1 MAESIVTFFL
11 EKLTDLLSQEA
22 FLLSRVEEQ
31 VKLLSNELEWMRL
44 FLKDAD
50 AKRRYDPRIKLW
62 VSQIRDVTYD
72 AEDVIDR
79 FMFEMNHQQQ
89 GSLKCLKF
97 LKLRFVHKL
106 ESRIREINTKIEKIM
121 ANKSRYGVETLP
133 AASSSNEA
141 VPHKEKRAPIVEVN
155 VVGIQEDAKSVK
167 QNLLNGEMRRAVVSI
182 VGMGGLGKTTLA
194 KKVYNDNDVR
204 QCFDCHA
211 WIYVSQE
218 YTIRE
223 LLLGVAV
230 CVRILSEEERSKM
243 DESELGDRLRDYLTT
258 KKYLIVLDDMW
269 RNEAWD
275 RLGLYFPDSVNGSRV
290 LITSRNKEIGFY
302 ADPQAI
308 PHELSFL
315 TEEES
320 WELFL
325 KKIFLAGSANA
336 VCPRELEELGKKI
349 VANCGGLPLAIVV
362 LGGLLSRKE
371 KTPLSWQKVLDSL
384 TWHLNQGPDSCL
396 GVLALSYND
405 MPYYLKS
412 CFLYCGLFPED
423 SEIWTDK
430 LIRLWVAEGFIQ
442 RRGVEI
448 AEDVAEDHLQELVH
462 RSMIQVAARSFD
474 GRVMSCRMH
483 DLLRD
488 LAISEAKD
496 TKFFE
501 GYESIDS
508 TSPVSVR
515 RLTIHQGKK
524 TNSKHLHTSRSLRS
538 FICFSVCFQK
548 NSLRSLHR
556 RVKLLTVLDLEGMT
570 INTIPEGIG
579 ELIHLKYL
587 CLRRTR
593 IKRLP
598 SSIGRLTNLQT
609 LDFRSTLIEIIPS
622 TIWKLHHL
630 RHLYCR
636 GVVSSQSVIDK
647 FRNGPLSVGHLTNL
661 QSLCLRAG
669 SWCCGEGLGKLIELR
684 ELTIVWTE
692 IAQTKN
698 QGFSESVKKLTALQ
712 SLRLY
717 TLGEEMLTM
726 PHLMPF
732 SDHTYLYHLSLNGRL
747 ERFPDEIEFYPPNLI
762 SLELRY
768 RNAEQNPMVTLEKL
782 PNLRFLRLSL
792 CSSMLKKMVCT
803 SGGFQQLETLRLWGL
818 KELEELIA
826 EEGAMPDLKDLV
838 IDACPK
844 MKRLSHGL
852 LQRKNLQHLKLYD
865 LSPELMDELSRI
877 EGDLEKI
884 CLATS
889 IHGWRRTA
897 S

>member
-121 ANKSRYGVETLP
+121 ANKSRYGVKTLP
-133 AASSSNEA
+133 AASSSNEV
-141 VPHKEKRAPIVEVN
+141 VPHKERRAPIVEEVN
-155 VVGIQEDAKSVK
+155 VVGIQEDAQSVK

-243 DESELGDRLRDYLTT
+243 DESELGNRLRDYLTT
-258 KKYLIVLDDMW
+258 KKYLIVMDDMW

-405 MPYYLKS
+405 MPCYLKS

-423 SEIWTDK
+423 SEIRTDK
-430 LIRLWVAEGFIQ
+430 LIHLWVAEGFIQ
-442 RRGVEI
+442 RRGEEI
-448 AEDVAEDHLQELVH
+448 VEDVAEDHLQELVH
-462 RSMIQVAARSFD
+462 RSMIQVADKSFD
-474 GRVMSCRMH
+474 GRAMSCRMH

-515 RLTIHQGKK
+515 RLTIHQG
-524 TNSKHLHTSRSLRS
+524 
-538 FICFSVCFQK
+538 
-548 NSLRSLHR
+548 
-556 RVKLLTVLDLEGMT
+556 
-570 INTIPEGIG
+570 
-579 ELIHLKYL
+579 
-587 CLRRTR
+587 
-593 IKRLP
+593 
-598 SSIGRLTNLQT
+598 
-609 LDFRSTLIEIIPS
+609 
-622 TIWKLHHL
+622 
-630 RHLYCR
+630 
-636 GVVSSQSVIDK
+636 
-647 FRNGPLSVGHLTNL
+647 
-661 QSLCLRAG
+661 
-669 SWCCGEGLGKLIELR
+669 
-684 ELTIVWTE
+684 
-692 IAQTKN
+692 
-698 QGFSESVKKLTALQ
+698 
-712 SLRLY
+712 
-717 TLGEEMLTM
+717 EEMLTM
-726 PHLMPF
+726 PHLMPL
-732 SDHTYLYHLSLNGRL
+732 SDHTYLYHLTISGRL

-792 CSSMLKKMVCT
+792 CSSMVKKMVCT
-803 SGGFQQLETLRLWGL
+803 SGGFQQLETLMLWDL
-818 KELEELIA
+818 KELEELIV

-838 IDACPK
+838 IDTCPK
-844 MKRLSHGL
+844 MKSLSHGL

-865 LSPELMDELSRI
+865 LSPELRDELSRI
-877 EGDLEKI
+877 EGGDPEKI

>member
-1 MAESIVTFFL
+1 MAESIVTVFL

-31 VKLLSNELEWMRL
+31 VKLLSSELEWMRL

-106 ESRIREINTKIEKIM
+106 ESQIREINIKIEKIM

-243 DESELGDRLRDYLTT
+243 DESELGNRLRDYLTT
-258 KKYLIVLDDMW
+258 KKYLIVMDDMW

-423 SEIWTDK
+423 SEIRTDK
-430 LIRLWVAEGFIQ
+430 LIHLWVAEGFIQ
-442 RRGVEI
+442 RRGEEI

-462 RSMIQVAARSFD
+462 RSMIQVAGRSFD

-496 TKFFE
+496 TNFFE
-501 GYESIDS
+501 GYESIAS

-515 RLTIHQGKK
+515 RLTIHQG
-524 TNSKHLHTSRSLRS
+524 
-538 FICFSVCFQK
+538 
-548 NSLRSLHR
+548 
-556 RVKLLTVLDLEGMT
+556 
-570 INTIPEGIG
+570 
-579 ELIHLKYL
+579 
-587 CLRRTR
+587 
-593 IKRLP
+593 
-598 SSIGRLTNLQT
+598 
-609 LDFRSTLIEIIPS
+609 
-622 TIWKLHHL
+622 
-630 RHLYCR
+630 
-636 GVVSSQSVIDK
+636 
-647 FRNGPLSVGHLTNL
+647 
-661 QSLCLRAG
+661 A
-669 SWCCGEGLGKLIELR
+669 
-684 ELTIVWTE
+684 
-692 IAQTKN
+692 
-698 QGFSESVKKLTALQ
+698 
-712 SLRLY
+712 
-717 TLGEEMLTM
+717 EMLTL

-732 SDHTYLYHLSLNGRL
+732 SDHTYLYHLSLRGRL

-762 SLELRY
+762 SLELECW
-768 RNAEQNPMVTLEKL
+768 NIEQDPMVTLEKL
-782 PNLRFLRLSL
+782 PNLRFLTLSFGF
-792 CSSMLKKMVCT
+792 SMVKKMVCA
-803 SGGFQQLETLRLWGL
+803 SEGFQQLETLELWNL
-818 KELEELIA
+818 KELKELIV
-826 EEGAMPDLKDLV
+826 EEGAMPYLKNLV
-838 IDACPK
+838 IDTCPK

-852 LQRKNLQHLKLYD
+852 LQRKSLQYLMLYD
-865 LSPELMDELSRI
+865 LSPELRDELSRI
-877 EGDLEKI
+877 EGEDREKI

-889 IHGWRRTA
+889 IRGWRRTA

>member
-1 MAESIVTFFL
+1 MAESIVTVFL

-106 ESRIREINTKIEKIM
+106 ESRIREINIKIEKIM

-155 VVGIQEDAKSVK
+155 V

-194 KKVYNDNDVR
+194 KKVYNDNDVQ

-230 CVRILSEEERSKM
+230 CVRILSEWERSKM
-243 DESELGDRLRDYLTT
+243 NESDLGNSLRDYLTT
-258 KKYLIVLDDMW
+258 RKYLIVMDDMW

-275 RLGLYFPDSVNGSRV
+275 RLGLDW
-290 LITSRNKEIGFY
+290 FY
-302 ADPQAI
+302 ADPQTI
-308 PHELSFL
+308 PHELPFL

-320 WELFL
+320 WDLFL
-325 KKIFLAGSANA
+325 KKIFLAGK
-336 VCPRELEELGKKI
+336 LGKKI

-423 SEIWTDK
+423 SEIRTDK

-442 RRGVEI
+442 RRGEEI

-462 RSMIQVAARSFD
+462 RSMIQVADRSFD

-524 TNSKHLHTSRSLRS
+524 TNSKHLHSSRLRS
-538 FICFSVCFQK
+538 FICFSECFQE
-548 NSLRSLHR
+548 NILRSLYR
-556 RVKLLTVLDLEGMT
+556 GVKLLTVLDLESMDIYT
-570 INTIPEGIG
+570 LPEGIG

-593 IKRLP
+593 IERLP
-598 SSIGRLTNLQT
+598 SSIGHLINLQT
-609 LDFRSTLIEIIPS
+609 LDFRNTLIEIIPP

-630 RHLYCR
+630 RHLHGH

-647 FRNGPLSVGHLTNL
+647 CRNGPLSVDHLTNL
-661 QSLCLRAG
+661 QSLSLRAG

-684 ELTIVWTE
+684 ELTIAWTE

-712 SLRLY
+712 SLCLY

-768 RNAEQNPMVTLEKL
+768 RNAEQNPMVTLAKL

-838 IDACPK
+838 IDTCPK

>member
-106 ESRIREINTKIEKIM
+106 ESRIREINIKIEKIM

-133 AASSSNEA
+133 AASSSNEV
-141 VPHKEKRAPIVEVN
+141 VPQKEKRVPIVEEVN
-155 VVGIQEDAKSVK
+155 VVGIREGAKSVK
-167 QNLLNGEMRRAVVSI
+167 QMLLNGERRRAVVSI

-194 KKVYNDNDVR
+194 KKVYNDNDV
-204 QCFDCHA
+204 QQYFDCHA

-218 YTIRE
+218 
-223 LLLGVAV
+223 
-230 CVRILSEEERSKM
+230 
-243 DESELGDRLRDYLTT
+243 
-258 KKYLIVLDDMW
+258 
-269 RNEAWD
+269 NEAWD
-275 RLGLYFPDSVNGSRV
+275 RLSLYVPDSMNGSRV
-290 LITSRNKEIGFY
+290 LITSRNKEIGFH
-302 ADPQAI
+302 ADPQTI
-308 PHELSFL
+308 PHELPFL

-320 WELFL
+320 WDLFL

-371 KTPLSWQKVLDSL
+371 KTPLAWQKVLDSL

-423 SEIWTDK
+423 SEIRTDK

-442 RRGVEI
+442 RRGKEIVE
-448 AEDVAEDHLQELVH
+448 D
-462 RSMIQVAARSFD
+462 
-474 GRVMSCRMH
+474 
-483 DLLRD
+483 
-488 LAISEAKD
+488 
-496 TKFFE
+496 

-524 TNSKHLHTSRSLRS
+524 TNSEHLHSSRLRS
-538 FICFSVCFQK
+538 FICFSECFQE
-548 NSLRSLHR
+548 NILRSLYR
-556 RVKLLTVLDLEGMT
+556 GVKLLTVLDLESMDIYT
-570 INTIPEGIG
+570 LPEGIG

-593 IKRLP
+593 IERLP
-598 SSIGRLTNLQT
+598 SSIGHLINLQT
-609 LDFRSTLIEIIPS
+609 LDFRGTLIEIIPS

-630 RHLYCR
+630 RHLY
-636 GVVSSQSVIDK
+636 
-647 FRNGPLSVGHLTNL
+647 GH
-661 QSLCLRAG
+661 
-669 SWCCGEGLGKLIELR
+669 GLGKLTQLR
-684 ELTIVWTE
+684 ELKIRWTE
-692 IAQTKN
+692 IPQIMCK
-698 QGFSESVKKLTALQ
+698 GFSES
-712 SLRLY
+712 
-717 TLGEEMLTM
+717 
-726 PHLMPF
+726 
-732 SDHTYLYHLSLNGRL
+732 
-747 ERFPDEIEFYPPNLI
+747 FPNQIEFYPPNLI
-762 SLELRY
+762 QLELEY
-768 RNAEQNPMVTLEKL
+768 CNIKQDPMVTLEKL
-782 PNLRFLRLSL
+782 PNLRILQLL
-792 CSSMLKKMVCT
+792 YSSYMGKKMVCS
-803 SGGFQQLETLRLWGL
+803 SGGFQRLETLKLKGL
-818 KELEELIA
+818 KELRELIV
-826 EEGAMPDLKDLV
+826 EEGAVPDLKV
-838 IDACPK
+838 SIIASYHK
-844 MKRLSHGL
+844 MARLPRGL
-852 LQRKNLQHLKLYD
+852 LQLENLQYLELFQLSHKL
-865 LSPELMDELSRI
+865 I
-877 EGDLEKI
+877 EEVNQTEGEDWDKI
-884 CLATS
+884 RLITS
-889 IHGWRRTA
+889 ILQ
-897 S
+897 

>member
-106 ESRIREINTKIEKIM
+106 ESRIREINIKIEKIM

-133 AASSSNEA
+133 AASSSNEV
-141 VPHKEKRAPIVEVN
+141 VPHKERRAPIVEEVN

-243 DESELGDRLRDYLTT
+243 NESDLGNSLRDYLTT
-258 KKYLIVLDDMW
+258 RKYLIVMDDMW

-290 LITSRNKEIGFY
+290 LITSRNKEIGLY
-302 ADPQAI
+302 ADPQTI

-336 VCPRELEELGKKI
+336 VCPENWKK
-349 VANCGGLPLAIVV
+349 
-362 LGGLLSRKE
+362 
-371 KTPLSWQKVLDSL
+371 
-384 TWHLNQGPDSCL
+384 
-396 GVLALSYND
+396 
-405 MPYYLKS
+405 
-412 CFLYCGLFPED
+412 D
-423 SEIWTDK
+423 SEIRTDK

-442 RRGVEI
+442 RRGEEI
-448 AEDVAEDHLQELVH
+448 AEDVTEDHLQELVH

-496 TKFFE
+496 TNFFE

-508 TSPVSVR
+508 TSP
-515 RLTIHQGKK
+515 
-524 TNSKHLHTSRSLRS
+524 
-538 FICFSVCFQK
+538 
-548 NSLRSLHR
+548 
-556 RVKLLTVLDLEGMT
+556 E
-570 INTIPEGIG
+570 
-579 ELIHLKYL
+579 
-587 CLRRTR
+587 R
-593 IKRLP
+593 I
-598 SSIGRLTNLQT
+598 
-609 LDFRSTLIEIIPS
+609 
-622 TIWKLHHL
+622 
-630 RHLYCR
+630 
-636 GVVSSQSVIDK
+636 
-647 FRNGPLSVGHLTNL
+647 
-661 QSLCLRAG
+661 
-669 SWCCGEGLGKLIELR
+669 
-684 ELTIVWTE
+684 
-692 IAQTKN
+692 
-698 QGFSESVKKLTALQ
+698 
-712 SLRLY
+712 
-717 TLGEEMLTM
+717 LTM

-732 SDHTYLYHLSLNGRL
+732 SDHTYLYHLSLRGRL
-747 ERFPDEIEFYPPNLI
+747 ERFPDEIEFYPPNLV
-762 SLELRY
+762 SLELECW
-768 RNAEQNPMVTLEKL
+768 NIEQDPMVTLEKL
-782 PNLRFLRLSL
+782 PNLRFLRLFH

-803 SGGFQQLETLRLWGL
+803 SGGFQQLETLKLWNL
-818 KELEELIA
+818 KELKELIA

-838 IDACPK
+838 IDTCPK

-852 LQRKNLQHLKLYD
+852 LQRKNLQNLSLYD

>member
-1 MAESIVTFFL
+1 MAESIVTVFL

-31 VKLLSNELEWMRL
+31 VNLLSIDLEWMRQ

-97 LKLRFVHKL
+97 LKLRLVHKL
-106 ESRIREINTKIEKIM
+106 ESRIREINTKIEKIK
-121 ANKSRYGVETLP
+121 AAKSTFVVETLP
-133 AASSSNEA
+133 AASSPNEV
-141 VPHKEKRAPIVEVN
+141 VPHRERRAPIVEEVN

-167 QNLLNGEMRRAVVSI
+167 QKLLNGEMRRAVVSI

-194 KKVYNDNDVR
+194 KKVYNDNDVQ

-230 CVRILSEEERSKM
+230 RVGILSEEERSKM
-243 DESELGDRLRDYLTT
+243 NESDLGNSLRDYLTT
-258 KKYLIVLDDMW
+258 KKYLIVMDDMW

-290 LITSRNKEIGFY
+290 LITSRNKEIGLY
-302 ADPQAI
+302 ADPQTI
-308 PHELSFL
+308 PNEPSFL

-320 WELFL
+320 WQLFL

-423 SEIWTDK
+423 SEIRTDK

-442 RRGVEI
+442 RRGEEI
-448 AEDVAEDHLQELVH
+448 AEDVAEDQLQELID
-462 RSMIQVAARSFD
+462 RSMIQVADRTFD
-474 GRVMSCRMH
+474 GRVMTCRMH

-501 GYESIDS
+501 RYESIES

-515 RLTIHQGKK
+515 RLTIHQGKN
-524 TNSKHLHTSRSLRS
+524 NSKHLHTSPSLRS
-538 FICFSVCFQK
+538 FICFSGCFQE
-548 NSLRSLHR
+548 NILRSLHR
-556 RVKLLTVLDLEGMT
+556 RVKLLTVLDLEGMP

-587 CLRRTR
+587 CLRRTH

-609 LDFRSTLIEIIPS
+609 LDFESTFIEIIPS

-630 RHLYCR
+630 RHLYGH

-647 FRNGPLSVGHLTNL
+647 CRNGPLSVGHLTNL
-661 QSLCLRAG
+661 QSLGLRAG
-669 SWCCGEGLGKLIELR
+669 SWCCGEGLGKLVELR
-684 ELTIVWTE
+684 ELTIEWTK

-698 QGFSESVKKLTALQ
+698 HGFSESVKKLTALQ
-712 SLRLY
+712 SLHLY
-717 TLGEEMLTM
+717 AKGEEMLTL

-732 SDHTYLYHLSLNGRL
+732 SDHTYLYHLGLNGRL

-762 SLELRY
+762 SLDLVCW
-768 RNAEQNPMVTLEKL
+768 NIEQDPMVTLEKL
-782 PNLRFLRLSL
+782 PNLRCLRLFHG
-792 CSSMLKKMVCT
+792 SSMLKKMVCT
-803 SGGFQQLETLRLWGL
+803 SGGFQQLETLMLWGL
-818 KELEELIA
+818 EELEELIV
-826 EEGAMPDLKDLV
+826 EEGAMPYLKDLL
-838 IDACPK
+838 INSCPK
-844 MKRLSHGL
+844 IKRFSHGL
-852 LQRKNLQHLKLYD
+852 LQRKNLQHLKRRLGED
-865 LSPELMDELSRI
+865 LSPE
-877 EGDLEKI
+877 
-884 CLATS
+884 
-889 IHGWRRTA
+889 
-897 S
+897 

>member
-1 MAESIVTFFL
+1 MAESIVTVFL

-31 VKLLSNELEWMRL
+31 VKLLSSELEWMRL

-106 ESRIREINTKIEKIM
+106 ESRIREINIKIEKIM

-133 AASSSNEA
+133 AASSSNEV
-141 VPHKEKRAPIVEVN
+141 VPHKERRAPIVEEVN

-167 QNLLNGEMRRAVVSI
+167 QKLLNGEMRRAVVSI

-194 KKVYNDNDVR
+194 KKVYNDNDVQ

-230 CVRILSEEERSKM
+230 CVSILSEEERSKM
-243 DESELGDRLRDYLTT
+243 NESDLGNSLRDYLTT
-258 KKYLIVLDDMW
+258 KKYLIVMDDMW

-275 RLGLYFPDSVNGSRV
+275 RLGLYFPDS
-290 LITSRNKEIGFY
+290 
-302 ADPQAI
+302 
-308 PHELSFL
+308 
-315 TEEES
+315 S

-349 VANCGGLPLAIVV
+349 VANCGGLPLAIV
-362 LGGLLSRKE
+362 
-371 KTPLSWQKVLDSL
+371 
-384 TWHLNQGPDSCL
+384 
-396 GVLALSYND
+396 
-405 MPYYLKS
+405 S

-423 SEIWTDK
+423 SEIRTGK

-442 RRGVEI
+442 RRGEEI

-462 RSMIQVAARSFD
+462 RSLIQVADRSFD
-474 GRVMSCRMH
+474 GRVKSCRMH

-501 GYESIDS
+501 DMKALI
-508 TSPVSVR
+508 
-515 RLTIHQGKK
+515 
-524 TNSKHLHTSRSLRS
+524 LH
-538 FICFSVCFQK
+538 
-548 NSLRSLHR
+548 
-556 RVKLLTVLDLEGMT
+556 
-570 INTIPEGIG
+570 
-579 ELIHLKYL
+579 
-587 CLRRTR
+587 
-593 IKRLP
+593 
-598 SSIGRLTNLQT
+598 
-609 LDFRSTLIEIIPS
+609 
-622 TIWKLHHL
+622 
-630 RHLYCR
+630 
-636 GVVSSQSVIDK
+636 
-647 FRNGPLSVGHLTNL
+647 PL
-661 QSLCLRAG
+661 
-669 SWCCGEGLGKLIELR
+669 
-684 ELTIVWTE
+684 
-692 IAQTKN
+692 
-698 QGFSESVKKLTALQ
+698 KKLTALQ
-712 SLRLY
+712 SLCLY

-877 EGDLEKI
+877 EGGDPEKI

-889 IHGWRRTA
+889 IQGWRHTA

>member
-1 MAESIVTFFL
+1 MAESIVTVFL

-31 VKLLSNELEWMRL
+31 VNLLSIDLEWMRQ

-97 LKLRFVHKL
+97 LKLRLVHKL
-106 ESRIREINTKIEKIM
+106 ESRIREINTKIEKIK
-121 ANKSRYGVETLP
+121 AAKSTFIVETLP
-133 AASSSNEA
+133 AASWPNEV
-141 VPHKEKRAPIVEVN
+141 VPHRERRAPIVEEVN

-167 QNLLNGEMRRAVVSI
+167 QKLLNGEMRRAVVSI

-194 KKVYNDNDVR
+194 KKVYNDNDVQ

-218 YTIRE
+218 
-223 LLLGVAV
+223 
-230 CVRILSEEERSKM
+230 
-243 DESELGDRLRDYLTT
+243 
-258 KKYLIVLDDMW
+258 
-269 RNEAWD
+269 NEAWD

-290 LITSRNKEIGFY
+290 LITSRNKQIGLY
-302 ADPQAI
+302 ADPQTI

-371 KTPLSWQKVLDSL
+371 KTPLSWQK
-384 TWHLNQGPDSCL
+384 
-396 GVLALSYND
+396 
-405 MPYYLKS
+405 
-412 CFLYCGLFPED
+412 
-423 SEIWTDK
+423 
-430 LIRLWVAEGFIQ
+430 
-442 RRGVEI
+442 
-448 AEDVAEDHLQELVH
+448 
-462 RSMIQVAARSFD
+462 
-474 GRVMSCRMH
+474 
-483 DLLRD
+483 
-488 LAISEAKD
+488 
-496 TKFFE
+496 
-501 GYESIDS
+501 
-508 TSPVSVR
+508 
-515 RLTIHQGKK
+515 K

-538 FICFSVCFQK
+538 FICFSVCFQE
-548 NSLRSLHR
+548 NILRSLHR
-556 RVKLLTVLDLEGMT
+556 RVKLLTVLDLERMP

-609 LDFRSTLIEIIPS
+609 LDFQSTFIEIIPS

-630 RHLYCR
+630 RHLY
-636 GVVSSQSVIDK
+636 
-647 FRNGPLSVGHLTNL
+647 
-661 QSLCLRAG
+661 AG
-669 SWCCGEGLGKLIELR
+669 SWCCGEGLGKLTELR
-684 ELTIVWTE
+684 ELIIEWTKM
-692 IAQTKN
+692 AQTKN
-698 QGFSESVKKLTALQ
+698 HGFSESVKKLTALQ

-717 TLGEEMLTM
+717 TLGAEMFTL

-732 SDHTYLYHLSLNGRL
+732 SDHTYLYHLSLRGRL

-762 SLELRY
+762 SLELECW
-768 RNAEQNPMVTLEKL
+768 NIEQDPMVTLEKL
-782 PNLRFLRLSL
+782 PNLRFLILSL
-792 CSSMLKKMVCT
+792 CYSMVKKMVCT
-803 SGGFQQLETLRLWGL
+803 SGGFQQLETLTLWGL
-818 KELEELIA
+818 KELEELIV
-826 EEGAMPDLKDLV
+826 EEGAMPDPKDLV
-838 IDACPK
+838 IETCPK

-865 LSPELMDELSRI
+865 LSPESFIKRYQEMLGLY
-877 EGDLEKI
+877 
-884 CLATS
+884 
-889 IHGWRRTA
+889 
-897 S
+897 

>member
-1 MAESIVTFFL
+1 MAESIVTVFL
-11 EKLTDLLSQEA
+11 EKLTDLLSKEA

-31 VKLLSNELEWMRL
+31 VKLLSSELEWMRL

-89 GSLKCLKF
+89 GSLKCLQF

-106 ESRIREINTKIEKIM
+106 ESRIREINIKIEKIM

-515 RLTIHQGKK
+515 RLTIHQ
-524 TNSKHLHTSRSLRS
+524 
-538 FICFSVCFQK
+538 
-548 NSLRSLHR
+548 
-556 RVKLLTVLDLEGMT
+556 
-570 INTIPEGIG
+570 
-579 ELIHLKYL
+579 
-587 CLRRTR
+587 
-593 IKRLP
+593 
-598 SSIGRLTNLQT
+598 
-609 LDFRSTLIEIIPS
+609 
-622 TIWKLHHL
+622 
-630 RHLYCR
+630 
-636 GVVSSQSVIDK
+636 DK

>member
-133 AASSSNEA
+133 AASSSNEG

-194 KKVYNDNDVR
+194 KKVYNDNDVQ

-230 CVRILSEEERSKM
+230 CVRVLSEEERSRM
-243 DESELGDRLRDYLTT
+243 NESELGNRLRDYLTT
-258 KKYLIVLDDMW
+258 KKYLI
-269 RNEAWD
+269 
-275 RLGLYFPDSVNGSRV
+275 VNGSRV

-423 SEIWTDK
+423 SEIRTDK
-430 LIRLWVAEGFIQ
+430 LIRSWVAEGFIQ
-442 RRGVEI
+442 RRGEEI

-462 RSMIQVAARSFD
+462 RSLIQVADRSFD
-474 GRVMSCRMH
+474 GRVMSCHMH

-496 TKFFE
+496 TNFFE

-538 FICFSVCFQK
+538 FICFSVCFQE
-548 NSLRSLHR
+548 NILRSLHR
-556 RVKLLTVLDLEGMT
+556 RVKLLTVLDLERMP

-587 CLRRTR
+587 CLRETR

-598 SSIGRLTNLQT
+598 SSIGRLSNLQT
-609 LDFRSTLIEIIPS
+609 LDFRNTLIEIIPS

-630 RHLYCR
+630 RHLYGR

-647 FRNGPLSVGHLTNL
+647 CRNGPLSVGHLTNL
-661 QSLCLRAG
+661 QSLGLRAG

-684 ELTIVWTE
+684 ELTILWTE

-717 TLGEEMLTM
+717 AIQEEITM

-732 SDHTYLYHLSLNGRL
+732 SDHTYLYHLSLSGRL

-762 SLELRY
+762 SLELQCW
-768 RNAEQNPMVTLEKL
+768 NIEQDPMVTLEKL
-782 PNLRFLRLSL
+782 PNLRFLTLSL
-792 CSSMLKKMVCT
+792 GFSMVKKMVCA
-803 SGGFQQLETLRLWGL
+803 SGGFQQHETLKLSNL
-818 KELEELIA
+818 KELKELIV
-826 EEGAMPDLKDLV
+826 EEGAMPYLKDLV
-838 IDACPK
+838 IEHCPK
-844 MKRLSHGL
+844 MKRVSHGL
-852 LQRKNLQHLKLYD
+852 LQRKTLQHLKLYY
-865 LSPELMDELSRI
+865 LSPELRDELSRI
-877 EGDLEKI
+877 EGEDREKI

-889 IHGWRRTA
+889 IRGWRRTA

>member
-1 MAESIVTFFL
+1 MAESIVTVFL

-31 VKLLSNELEWMRL
+31 VNLLSIDLEWMRQ

-97 LKLRFVHKL
+97 LKLRLVHKL
-106 ESRIREINTKIEKIM
+106 ESRIREINTKIEKIK
-121 ANKSRYGVETLP
+121 AAKSTFIVETLP
-133 AASSSNEA
+133 AASWPNEV
-141 VPHKEKRAPIVEVN
+141 VPHRERRAPIVEEVN

-167 QNLLNGEMRRAVVSI
+167 QKLLNGEMRRAVVSI

-194 KKVYNDNDVR
+194 KKVYNDNDVQ

-230 CVRILSEEERSKM
+230 RVGILSEEERSKM
-243 DESELGDRLRDYLTT
+243 NESDLGNSLRDYLTT
-258 KKYLIVLDDMW
+258 KKYLIVMDDMW

-290 LITSRNKEIGFY
+290 LITSRNKQIGLY
-302 ADPQAI
+302 ADPQTI

-371 KTPLSWQKVLDSL
+371 KTPLSWQK
-384 TWHLNQGPDSCL
+384 
-396 GVLALSYND
+396 
-405 MPYYLKS
+405 
-412 CFLYCGLFPED
+412 
-423 SEIWTDK
+423 
-430 LIRLWVAEGFIQ
+430 
-442 RRGVEI
+442 
-448 AEDVAEDHLQELVH
+448 
-462 RSMIQVAARSFD
+462 
-474 GRVMSCRMH
+474 
-483 DLLRD
+483 
-488 LAISEAKD
+488 
-496 TKFFE
+496 
-501 GYESIDS
+501 
-508 TSPVSVR
+508 
-515 RLTIHQGKK
+515 K

-538 FICFSVCFQK
+538 FICFSVCFQE
-548 NSLRSLHR
+548 NILRSLHR
-556 RVKLLTVLDLEGMT
+556 RVKLLTVLDLERMP

-609 LDFRSTLIEIIPS
+609 LDFQSTFIEIIPS

-630 RHLYCR
+630 RHLYGR

-647 FRNGPLSVGHLTNL
+647 CRNGPLSVDHLTNL
-661 QSLCLRAG
+661 QSLGLRAG
-669 SWCCGEGLGKLIELR
+669 SWCCGEGLGKLTELR
-684 ELTIVWTE
+684 ELIIEWTKM
-692 IAQTKN
+692 AQTKN
-698 QGFSESVKKLTALQ
+698 HGFSESVKKLTALQ

-717 TLGEEMLTM
+717 TLGAEMFTL

-732 SDHTYLYHLSLNGRL
+732 SDHTYLYHLSLRGRL

-762 SLELRY
+762 SLELECW
-768 RNAEQNPMVTLEKL
+768 NIEQDPMVTLEKL
-782 PNLRFLRLSL
+782 PNLRFLILSL
-792 CSSMLKKMVCT
+792 CYSMVKKMVCT
-803 SGGFQQLETLRLWGL
+803 SGGFQQLETLTLWGL
-818 KELEELIA
+818 KELEELIV
-826 EEGAMPDLKDLV
+826 EEGAMPDPKDLV
-838 IDACPK
+838 IETCPK

-865 LSPELMDELSRI
+865 LSPELMDELSLI
-877 EGDLEKI
+877 EGEDREKI

>member
-79 FMFEMNHQQQ
+79 FMFEMNRQQQ

-106 ESRIREINTKIEKIM
+106 KSRIREINIKIEKIM

-133 AASSSNEA
+133 AASSSNEV

-167 QNLLNGEMRRAVVSI
+167 QNLLNGEMRRAVGVH
-182 VGMGGLGKTTLA
+182 
-194 KKVYNDNDVR
+194 
-204 QCFDCHA
+204 Q
-211 WIYVSQE
+211 

-230 CVRILSEEERSKM
+230 CVRILSEKERSKM
-243 DESELGDRLRDYLTT
+243 NESELGNRLRDYLTT
-258 KKYLIVLDDMW
+258 KKYLIVMDDMW

-423 SEIWTDK
+423 SEIWTEK

-442 RRGVEI
+442 RRGEEI
-448 AEDVAEDHLQELVH
+448 AEDIAEDHLQELVH
-462 RSMIQVAARSFD
+462 RSMIQVADKSFD

-548 NSLRSLHR
+548 NILRSLHR

-587 CLRRTR
+587 CLKRTR

-609 LDFRSTLIEIIPS
+609 LDFRSTSIEIIPS

-630 RHLYCR
+630 RYLHGHGL
-636 GVVSSQSVIDK
+636 VSSQSVIDK
-647 FRNGPLSVGHLTNL
+647 CRNGPLSVDHLTNL
-661 QSLCLRAG
+661 QSLGLRAG
-669 SWCCGEGLGKLIELR
+669 SWCCGEGLGKLTELR
-684 ELTIVWTE
+684 ELTVAWTE

-712 SLRLY
+712 SLCLCPTVERVN
-717 TLGEEMLTM
+717 M

-732 SDHTYLYHLSLNGRL
+732 SDHTYLYHLNLRGRL

-762 SLELRY
+762 SLELQCW
-768 RNAEQNPMVTLEKL
+768 NIEQDPMVTLGKL
-782 PNLRFLRLSL
+782 PNLRFLILFH
-792 CSSMLKKMVCT
+792 CSSMVKKMVCT
-803 SGGFQQLETLRLWGL
+803 SGGFQQLETLQLWNFKEL
-818 KELEELIA
+818 KELIV

-838 IDACPK
+838 IDTCPK

-865 LSPELMDELSRI
+865 LSPKLRDELSR
-877 EGDLEKI
+877 KKF
-884 CLATS
+884 
-889 IHGWRRTA
+889 TA
-897 S
+897 VDYGV

>member
-1 MAESIVTFFL
+1 MNES
-11 EKLTDLLSQEA
+11 DLGNS
-22 FLLSRVEEQ
+22 
-31 VKLLSNELEWMRL
+31 
-44 FLKDAD
+44 
-50 AKRRYDPRIKLW
+50 
-62 VSQIRDVTYD
+62 
-72 AEDVIDR
+72 
-79 FMFEMNHQQQ
+79 
-89 GSLKCLKF
+89 
-97 LKLRFVHKL
+97 
-106 ESRIREINTKIEKIM
+106 
-121 ANKSRYGVETLP
+121 
-133 AASSSNEA
+133 
-141 VPHKEKRAPIVEVN
+141 
-155 VVGIQEDAKSVK
+155 
-167 QNLLNGEMRRAVVSI
+167 
-182 VGMGGLGKTTLA
+182 
-194 KKVYNDNDVR
+194 
-204 QCFDCHA
+204 
-211 WIYVSQE
+211 
-218 YTIRE
+218 
-223 LLLGVAV
+223 
-230 CVRILSEEERSKM
+230 
-243 DESELGDRLRDYLTT
+243 LRDYLTT
-258 KKYLIVLDDMW
+258 RKYLIFMDDMW

-290 LITSRNKEIGFY
+290 LITSRNKEIGLY
-302 ADPQAI
+302 ADPQTI

-423 SEIWTDK
+423 SEIRTDK

-442 RRGVEI
+442 RRGEEI

-508 TSPVSVR
+508 TS
-515 RLTIHQGKK
+515 L
-524 TNSKHLHTSRSLRS
+524 KHFEIFTQACQIAHCTG
-538 FICFSVCFQK
+538 
-548 NSLRSLHR
+548 
-556 RVKLLTVLDLEGMT
+556 LERMP

-598 SSIGRLTNLQT
+598 SSIGRLRNLQT
-609 LDFRSTLIEIIPS
+609 LDFRGTLIEIIPS

-647 FRNGPLSVGHLTNL
+647 CRNGPLRVGHLTNL
-661 QSLCLRAG
+661 QSLGLRAG
-669 SWCCGEGLGKLIELR
+669 SWCCGEGLGKLVELR
-684 ELTIVWTE
+684 ELTIEWTK

-698 QGFSESVKKLTALQ
+698 HGFSESVKKLTALQ

-717 TLGEEMLTM
+717 TLGEEMLTL

-732 SDHTYLYHLSLNGRL
+732 SDHTYLYHLSLSGRL

-762 SLELRY
+762 SLELECL
-768 RNAEQNPMVTLEKL
+768 NIEQDPMVTLEKL
-782 PNLRFLRLSL
+782 PNLRFLMLSL
-792 CSSMLKKMVCT
+792 CSSMVKKMVCT
-803 SGGFQQLETLRLWGL
+803 SGGFLQLETLMLWGL
-818 KELEELIA
+818 KELEELIV
-826 EEGAMPDLKDLV
+826 EEGEMPDLKDLRRSGE
-838 IDACPK
+838 DLP
-844 MKRLSHGL
+844 R
-852 LQRKNLQHLKLYD
+852 HLNIRSGED
-865 LSPELMDELSRI
+865 RI
-877 EGDLEKI
+877 EGGGIRHHEG
-884 CLATS
+884 S
-889 IHGWRRTA
+889 GEV

>member
-79 FMFEMNHQQQ
+79 FMFEMNRQQQ

-106 ESRIREINTKIEKIM
+106 KSRIREINIKIEKIM

-133 AASSSNEA
+133 AASSSNEV

-167 QNLLNGEMRRAVVSI
+167 QNLLNGEMRRA
-182 VGMGGLGKTTLA
+182 
-194 KKVYNDNDVR
+194 
-204 QCFDCHA
+204 
-211 WIYVSQE
+211 

-230 CVRILSEEERSKM
+230 CVRILSEKERSKM
-243 DESELGDRLRDYLTT
+243 NESELGNRLRDYLTT
-258 KKYLIVLDDMW
+258 K
-269 RNEAWD
+269 N
-275 RLGLYFPDSVNGSRV
+275 
-290 LITSRNKEIGFY
+290 
-302 ADPQAI
+302 
-308 PHELSFL
+308 
-315 TEEES
+315 
-320 WELFL
+320 
-325 KKIFLAGSANA
+325 ANA

-423 SEIWTDK
+423 SEIWTEK

-442 RRGVEI
+442 RRGEEI
-448 AEDVAEDHLQELVH
+448 AEDIAEDHLQELVH
-462 RSMIQVAARSFD
+462 RSMIQVADKSFD

-548 NSLRSLHR
+548 NILRSLHR

-587 CLRRTR
+587 CLKRTR

-609 LDFRSTLIEIIPS
+609 LDFRSTSIEIIPS

-630 RHLYCR
+630 RYLHGHGL
-636 GVVSSQSVIDK
+636 VSSQSVIDK
-647 FRNGPLSVGHLTNL
+647 CRNGPLSVDHLTNL
-661 QSLCLRAG
+661 QSLGLRAG
-669 SWCCGEGLGKLIELR
+669 SWCCGEGLGKLTELR
-684 ELTIVWTE
+684 ELTVAWTE

-712 SLRLY
+712 SLCLCPTVERVN
-717 TLGEEMLTM
+717 M

-732 SDHTYLYHLSLNGRL
+732 SDHTYLYHLNLRGRL

-762 SLELRY
+762 SLELQCW
-768 RNAEQNPMVTLEKL
+768 NIEQDPMVTLGKL
-782 PNLRFLRLSL
+782 PNLRFLILFH
-792 CSSMLKKMVCT
+792 CSSMVKKMVCT
-803 SGGFQQLETLRLWGL
+803 SGGFQQLETLQLWNFKEL
-818 KELEELIA
+818 KELIV

-838 IDACPK
+838 IDTCPK

-865 LSPELMDELSRI
+865 LSPKLRDELSRKKFTAVDYGVEDVYYVPECPVTVFI
-877 EGDLEKI
+877 NSKSRRSNWQGQ
-884 CLATS
+884 S
-889 IHGWRRTA
+889 IVIQMCI

>member
-1 MAESIVTFFL
+1 MAESIVTVFL

-31 VKLLSNELEWMRL
+31 VKLLSSELEWMRL

-97 LKLRFVHKL
+97 LKLRFVPKL

-133 AASSSNEA
+133 AASSSNEV
-141 VPHKEKRAPIVEVN
+141 VPHKERRAPIVEEVN

-204 QCFDCHA
+204 
-211 WIYVSQE
+211 
-218 YTIRE
+218 E

-243 DESELGDRLRDYLTT
+243 NESDLGNSLRDYLTT
-258 KKYLIVLDDMW
+258 RKYLIFMDDMW

-290 LITSRNKEIGFY
+290 LITSRNKEIGLY
-302 ADPQAI
+302 ADPQTI

-423 SEIWTDK
+423 SEIRTDK

-442 RRGVEI
+442 RRGEEI

-515 RLTIHQGKK
+515 RLTIHQG
-524 TNSKHLHTSRSLRS
+524 
-538 FICFSVCFQK
+538 
-548 NSLRSLHR
+548 
-556 RVKLLTVLDLEGMT
+556 
-570 INTIPEGIG
+570 
-579 ELIHLKYL
+579 
-587 CLRRTR
+587 
-593 IKRLP
+593 
-598 SSIGRLTNLQT
+598 
-609 LDFRSTLIEIIPS
+609 
-622 TIWKLHHL
+622 
-630 RHLYCR
+630 
-636 GVVSSQSVIDK
+636 
-647 FRNGPLSVGHLTNL
+647 
-661 QSLCLRAG
+661 
-669 SWCCGEGLGKLIELR
+669 
-684 ELTIVWTE
+684 
-692 IAQTKN
+692 
-698 QGFSESVKKLTALQ
+698 
-712 SLRLY
+712 
-717 TLGEEMLTM
+717 EEMLTL

-732 SDHTYLYHLSLNGRL
+732 SDHTYLYHLSLSGRL

-762 SLELRY
+762 SLELECL
-768 RNAEQNPMVTLEKL
+768 NIEQDPMVTLEKL
-782 PNLRFLRLSL
+782 PNLRFLMLSL
-792 CSSMLKKMVCT
+792 CSSMVKKMVCT
-803 SGGFQQLETLRLWGL
+803 SGGFLQLETLMLWGL
-818 KELEELIA
+818 KELEELIV
-826 EEGAMPDLKDLV
+826 EEGEMPDLKDLV
-838 IDACPK
+838 IDTCPK

-852 LQRKNLQHLKLYD
+852 LQRKKLQ
-865 LSPELMDELSRI
+865 
-877 EGDLEKI
+877 
-884 CLATS
+884 
-889 IHGWRRTA
+889 
-897 S
+897 

>member
-106 ESRIREINTKIEKIM
+106 ESRIREINIKIEKIM

-315 TEEES
+315 TEEKS

-325 KKIFLAGSANA
+325 KKIFL
-336 VCPRELEELGKKI
+336 K
-349 VANCGGLPLAIVV
+349 
-362 LGGLLSRKE
+362 
-371 KTPLSWQKVLDSL
+371 Q
-384 TWHLNQGPDSCL
+384 
-396 GVLALSYND
+396 
-405 MPYYLKS
+405 
-412 CFLYCGLFPED
+412 
-423 SEIWTDK
+423 
-430 LIRLWVAEGFIQ
+430 
-442 RRGVEI
+442 
-448 AEDVAEDHLQELVH
+448 
-462 RSMIQVAARSFD
+462 
-474 GRVMSCRMH
+474 
-483 DLLRD
+483 
-488 LAISEAKD
+488 
-496 TKFFE
+496 
-501 GYESIDS
+501 
-508 TSPVSVR
+508 
-515 RLTIHQGKK
+515 
-524 TNSKHLHTSRSLRS
+524 
-538 FICFSVCFQK
+538 
-548 NSLRSLHR
+548 
-556 RVKLLTVLDLEGMT
+556 
-570 INTIPEGIG
+570 
-579 ELIHLKYL
+579 
-587 CLRRTR
+587 
-593 IKRLP
+593 
-598 SSIGRLTNLQT
+598 
-609 LDFRSTLIEIIPS
+609 
-622 TIWKLHHL
+622 
-630 RHLYCR
+630 
-636 GVVSSQSVIDK
+636 
-647 FRNGPLSVGHLTNL
+647 
-661 QSLCLRAG
+661 
-669 SWCCGEGLGKLIELR
+669 
-684 ELTIVWTE
+684 
-692 IAQTKN
+692 
-698 QGFSESVKKLTALQ
+698 
-712 SLRLY
+712 
-717 TLGEEMLTM
+717 
-726 PHLMPF
+726 
-732 SDHTYLYHLSLNGRL
+732 
-747 ERFPDEIEFYPPNLI
+747 
-762 SLELRY
+762 
-768 RNAEQNPMVTLEKL
+768 
-782 PNLRFLRLSL
+782 
-792 CSSMLKKMVCT
+792 
-803 SGGFQQLETLRLWGL
+803 
-818 KELEELIA
+818 
-826 EEGAMPDLKDLV
+826 
-838 IDACPK
+838 
-844 MKRLSHGL
+844 
-852 LQRKNLQHLKLYD
+852 
-865 LSPELMDELSRI
+865 
-877 EGDLEKI
+877 
-884 CLATS
+884 
-889 IHGWRRTA
+889 
-897 S
+897 

>member
-1 MAESIVTFFL
+1 MENG

-31 VKLLSNELEWMRL
+31 VKLLSSELEWMRL

-97 LKLRFVHKL
+97 LKLRFVPKL

-133 AASSSNEA
+133 AASSSNEV
-141 VPHKEKRAPIVEVN
+141 VPHKERRAPIVEEVN

-182 VGMGGLGKTTLA
+182 V
-194 KKVYNDNDVR
+194 
-204 QCFDCHA
+204 A
-211 WIYVSQE
+211 WVAWE
-218 YTIRE
+218 RLPWLRKE

-243 DESELGDRLRDYLTT
+243 NESDLGNSLRDYLTT
-258 KKYLIVLDDMW
+258 RKYLIFMDDMW

-290 LITSRNKEIGFY
+290 LITSRNKEIGLY
-302 ADPQAI
+302 ADPQTI

-384 TWHLNQGPDSCL
+384 TWHLNQ
-396 GVLALSYND
+396 
-405 MPYYLKS
+405 
-412 CFLYCGLFPED
+412 ED
-423 SEIWTDK
+423 SEIRTDK

-442 RRGVEI
+442 RRGEEI
-448 AEDVAEDHLQELVH
+448 AEDVAEDHLQELC
-462 RSMIQVAARSFD
+462 S
-474 GRVMSCRMH
+474 
-483 DLLRD
+483 
-488 LAISEAKD
+488 
-496 TKFFE
+496 
-501 GYESIDS
+501 S
-508 TSPVSVR
+508 TNHSS
-515 RLTIHQGKK
+515 G
-524 TNSKHLHTSRSLRS
+524 
-538 FICFSVCFQK
+538 
-548 NSLRSLHR
+548 
-556 RVKLLTVLDLEGMT
+556 RVKLLTVLDLERMP

-598 SSIGRLTNLQT
+598 SSI
-609 LDFRSTLIEIIPS
+609 
-622 TIWKLHHL
+622 

-647 FRNGPLSVGHLTNL
+647 CRNGPLRVGHLTNL
-661 QSLCLRAG
+661 QSLGLRAG
-669 SWCCGEGLGKLIELR
+669 SWCCGEGLGKLVELR
-684 ELTIVWTE
+684 ELTIEWTK

-698 QGFSESVKKLTALQ
+698 HGFSESVKKLTALQ

-717 TLGEEMLTM
+717 TLGEEMLTL

-732 SDHTYLYHLSLNGRL
+732 SDHTYLYHLSLSGRL
-747 ERFPDEIEFYPPNLI
+747 ERARPN
-762 SLELRY
+762 
-768 RNAEQNPMVTLEKL
+768 VTLEKL
-782 PNLRFLRLSL
+782 PKLEISHVIPLFLYGKEDGLYFWRIPATRNPYALG
-792 CSSMLKKMVCT
+792 KRR
-803 SGGFQQLETLRLWGL
+803 SGE
-818 KELEELIA
+818 
-826 EEGAMPDLKDLV
+826 DL
-838 IDACPK
+838 P
-844 MKRLSHGL
+844 R
-852 LQRKNLQHLKLYD
+852 HLNIRSGED
-865 LSPELMDELSRI
+865 RI
-877 EGDLEKI
+877 EGGGIRHHEG
-884 CLATS
+884 S
-889 IHGWRRTA
+889 GEV

>member
-1 MAESIVTFFL
+1 MAESIVTVFL

-31 VKLLSNELEWMRL
+31 VNLLSIDLEWMRQ

-97 LKLRFVHKL
+97 LKLRLVHKL
-106 ESRIREINTKIEKIM
+106 ESRIREINTKIEKIK
-121 ANKSRYGVETLP
+121 AAKSTFIVETLP
-133 AASSSNEA
+133 AASWPNEV
-141 VPHKEKRAPIVEVN
+141 VPHRERRAPIVEEVN

-167 QNLLNGEMRRAVVSI
+167 QKLLNGEMRRAVVSI

-194 KKVYNDNDVR
+194 KKVYNDNDVQ

-230 CVRILSEEERSKM
+230 RVGILSEEERSKM
-243 DESELGDRLRDYLTT
+243 NESDLGNSLRDYLTT
-258 KKYLIVLDDMW
+258 KKYLIVMDDMW

-290 LITSRNKEIGFY
+290 LITSRNKQIGLY
-302 ADPQAI
+302 ADPQTI

-423 SEIWTDK
+423 SEIRTDK

-442 RRGVEI
+442 RRGEEI

-515 RLTIHQGKK
+515 RLTIHQE
-524 TNSKHLHTSRSLRS
+524 N
-538 FICFSVCFQK
+538 I
-548 NSLRSLHR
+548 LRSLHR
-556 RVKLLTVLDLEGMT
+556 RVKLLTVLDLERMP

-609 LDFRSTLIEIIPS
+609 LDFQSTFIEIIPS

-630 RHLYCR
+630 RHLYGR

-647 FRNGPLSVGHLTNL
+647 CRNGPLSVDHLTNL
-661 QSLCLRAG
+661 QSLGLRAG
-669 SWCCGEGLGKLIELR
+669 SWCCGEGLGKLTELR
-684 ELTIVWTE
+684 ELIIEWTKM
-692 IAQTKN
+692 AQTKN
-698 QGFSESVKKLTALQ
+698 HGFSESVKKLTALQ

-717 TLGEEMLTM
+717 TLGAEMFTL

-732 SDHTYLYHLSLNGRL
+732 SDHTYLYHLSLRGRL

-762 SLELRY
+762 SLELECW
-768 RNAEQNPMVTLEKL
+768 NIEQDPMVTLEKL
-782 PNLRFLRLSL
+782 PNLRFLILSL
-792 CSSMLKKMVCT
+792 CYSMVKKMVCT
-803 SGGFQQLETLRLWGL
+803 SGGFQQLETLTLWGL
-818 KELEELIA
+818 KELEELIV
-826 EEGAMPDLKDLV
+826 EEGAMPDPKDLV
-838 IDACPK
+838 IETCPK

-865 LSPELMDELSRI
+865 LSPELMDELSLI
-877 EGDLEKI
+877 EGEDREKI

>member
-1 MAESIVTFFL
+1 MAESIVTVFL

-44 FLKDAD
+44 CLKDAD

-106 ESRIREINTKIEKIM
+106 ESRIREINIKIEKIM
-121 ANKSRYGVETLP
+121 ANKSRYGVETLL
-133 AASSSNEA
+133 AASSSNEV
-141 VPHKEKRAPIVEVN
+141 VPHKERRAPIVEEVN
-155 VVGIQEDAKSVK
+155 

-258 KKYLIVLDDMW
+258 KKYLIVMDDMW

-275 RLGLYFPDSVNGSRV
+275 RLGLYFPDS
-290 LITSRNKEIGFY
+290 
-302 ADPQAI
+302 
-308 PHELSFL
+308 
-315 TEEES
+315 S

-442 RRGVEI
+442 RRGEEI
-448 AEDVAEDHLQELVH
+448 AEDVAEDQLQELID
-462 RSMIQVAARSFD
+462 RSMIQVADRSFD

-548 NSLRSLHR
+548 NILRSLHR

-630 RHLYCR
+630 RHLYGR

-647 FRNGPLSVGHLTNL
+647 CRNGPLSVGHLTNL
-661 QSLCLRAG
+661 QSLCLRAD

-712 SLRLY
+712 SLCLY
-717 TLGEEMLTM
+717 PTVGEEMLTV
-726 PHLMPF
+726 PPLMPF
-732 SDHTYLYHLSLNGRL
+732 SDHTYLYHLTISGRL

-762 SLELRY
+762 SLDLQCW
-768 RNAEQNPMVTLEKL
+768 NIEQDPMVTLEKL
-782 PNLRFLRLSL
+782 PNLRFLILSL
-792 CSSMLKKMVCT
+792 CSSMVKKMVCT
-803 SGGFQQLETLRLWGL
+803 SGGFQQLETLKLWNL
-818 KELEELIA
+818 KELKELIV

>member
-1 MAESIVTFFL
+1 MAESIVTVFL
-11 EKLTDLLSQEA
+11 EKLTDLLSKEA

-31 VKLLSNELEWMRL
+31 VKLLSSELEWMRL

-89 GSLKCLKF
+89 GSLKCLQF

-106 ESRIREINTKIEKIM
+106 ESRIREINIKIEKIM

-258 KKYLIVLDDMW
+258 K
-269 RNEAWD
+269 N
-275 RLGLYFPDSVNGSRV
+275 
-290 LITSRNKEIGFY
+290 
-302 ADPQAI
+302 
-308 PHELSFL
+308 
-315 TEEES
+315 
-320 WELFL
+320 
-325 KKIFLAGSANA
+325 ANA

-598 SSIGRLTNLQT
+598 SSIG
-609 LDFRSTLIEIIPS
+609 
-622 TIWKLHHL
+622 H
-630 RHLYCR
+630 
-636 GVVSSQSVIDK
+636 K

-717 TLGEEMLTM
+717 TLGEEM
-726 PHLMPF
+726 
-732 SDHTYLYHLSLNGRL
+732 L

>member
-1 MAESIVTFFL
+1 MAESIITFFL

-133 AASSSNEA
+133 AASSSNEG

-194 KKVYNDNDVR
+194 KKVYNDNDV
-204 QCFDCHA
+204 QQYFDCHA

-230 CVRILSEEERSKM
+230 CVRVLSEEERSRM
-243 DESELGDRLRDYLTT
+243 NESELGNRLRDYLTT
-258 KKYLIVLDDMW
+258 KKYLIVMDDMW

-275 RLGLYFPDSVNGSRV
+275 RLGLYFPDS
-290 LITSRNKEIGFY
+290 
-302 ADPQAI
+302 
-308 PHELSFL
+308 
-315 TEEES
+315 EES

-362 LGGLLSRKE
+362 
-371 KTPLSWQKVLDSL
+371 
-384 TWHLNQGPDSCL
+384 
-396 GVLALSYND
+396 
-405 MPYYLKS
+405 
-412 CFLYCGLFPED
+412 PED
-423 SEIWTDK
+423 SEIRTDK

-442 RRGVEI
+442 RRGEEI

-462 RSMIQVAARSFD
+462 RSLIQVADRSFD

-488 LAISEAKD
+488 LAIFEAKD
-496 TKFFE
+496 TNFFE

-508 TSPVSVR
+508 TSPACQIAHCTGPR
-515 RLTIHQGKK
+515 THAYQY
-524 TNSKHLHTSRSLRS
+524 H
-538 FICFSVCFQK
+538 
-548 NSLRSLHR
+548 
-556 RVKLLTVLDLEGMT
+556 
-570 INTIPEGIG
+570 PEGIG

-587 CLRRTR
+587 CLRETR

-598 SSIGRLTNLQT
+598 SSIGRLSNLQT
-609 LDFRSTLIEIIPS
+609 LDFRNTLIEIIPS

-630 RHLYCR
+630 RHLYGR

-647 FRNGPLSVGHLTNL
+647 CRNGPLSVGHLTNL
-661 QSLCLRAG
+661 QSLGLRAG

-684 ELTIVWTE
+684 ELTILWTE

-717 TLGEEMLTM
+717 AIQEEITM

-732 SDHTYLYHLSLNGRL
+732 SDHTYLYHLSLSGRL

-762 SLELRY
+762 SLELQCW
-768 RNAEQNPMVTLEKL
+768 NIEQDPMVTLEKL
-782 PNLRFLRLSL
+782 PNLRFLTLSL
-792 CSSMLKKMVCT
+792 GFSMVKKMVCA
-803 SGGFQQLETLRLWGL
+803 SGGFQQHETLKLSNL
-818 KELEELIA
+818 KELKELIV
-826 EEGAMPDLKDLV
+826 EEGAMPYLKDLV
-838 IDACPK
+838 IEHCPK
-844 MKRLSHGL
+844 MKRVSHGL
-852 LQRKNLQHLKLYD
+852 LQRKTLQHLKLYY
-865 LSPELMDELSRI
+865 LSPELRDELSRI
-877 EGDLEKI
+877 EGEDREKI

-889 IHGWRRTA
+889 IRGWRRTA

>member
-133 AASSSNEA
+133 AASSSNEG

-194 KKVYNDNDVR
+194 KKVYNDNDVQ

-230 CVRILSEEERSKM
+230 CVR
-243 DESELGDRLRDYLTT
+243 
-258 KKYLIVLDDMW
+258 
-269 RNEAWD
+269 
-275 RLGLYFPDSVNGSRV
+275 
-290 LITSRNKEIGFY
+290 
-302 ADPQAI
+302 
-308 PHELSFL
+308 
-315 TEEES
+315 
-320 WELFL
+320 
-325 KKIFLAGSANA
+325 
-336 VCPRELEELGKKI
+336 C
-349 VANCGGLPLAIVV
+349 
-362 LGGLLSRKE
+362 
-371 KTPLSWQKVLDSL
+371 
-384 TWHLNQGPDSCL
+384 
-396 GVLALSYND
+396 
-405 MPYYLKS
+405 
-412 CFLYCGLFPED
+412 
-423 SEIWTDK
+423 
-430 LIRLWVAEGFIQ
+430 
-442 RRGVEI
+442 
-448 AEDVAEDHLQELVH
+448 
-462 RSMIQVAARSFD
+462 
-474 GRVMSCRMH
+474 
-483 DLLRD
+483 
-488 LAISEAKD
+488 
-496 TKFFE
+496 
-501 GYESIDS
+501 
-508 TSPVSVR
+508 
-515 RLTIHQGKK
+515 
-524 TNSKHLHTSRSLRS
+524 
-538 FICFSVCFQK
+538 
-548 NSLRSLHR
+548 
-556 RVKLLTVLDLEGMT
+556 
-570 INTIPEGIG
+570 
-579 ELIHLKYL
+579 
-587 CLRRTR
+587 
-593 IKRLP
+593 
-598 SSIGRLTNLQT
+598 
-609 LDFRSTLIEIIPS
+609 
-622 TIWKLHHL
+622 
-630 RHLYCR
+630 
-636 GVVSSQSVIDK
+636 
-647 FRNGPLSVGHLTNL
+647 RNGPLSVGHLTNL
-661 QSLCLRAG
+661 QSLGLRAG

-684 ELTIVWTE
+684 ELTILWTE

-717 TLGEEMLTM
+717 AIQEEITM

-732 SDHTYLYHLSLNGRL
+732 SDHTYLYHLSLSGRL

-762 SLELRY
+762 SLELQCW
-768 RNAEQNPMVTLEKL
+768 NIEQDPMVTLEKL
-782 PNLRFLRLSL
+782 PNLRFLTLSL
-792 CSSMLKKMVCT
+792 GFSMVKKMVCA
-803 SGGFQQLETLRLWGL
+803 SGGFQQHETLKLSNL
-818 KELEELIA
+818 KELKELIV
-826 EEGAMPDLKDLV
+826 EEGAMPYLKDLV
-838 IDACPK
+838 IEHCPK
-844 MKRLSHGL
+844 MKRVSHGL
-852 LQRKNLQHLKLYD
+852 LQRKTLQHLKLYY
-865 LSPELMDELSRI
+865 LSPELRDELSRI
-877 EGDLEKI
+877 EGEDREKI

-889 IHGWRRTA
+889 IRGWRRTA

>member
-1 MAESIVTFFL
+1 MAESIVTVFL

-31 VKLLSNELEWMRL
+31 VKLLSSELEWMRL

-62 VSQIRDVTYD
+62 VSQIRDVTYE
-72 AEDVIDR
+72 AEDVIDG

-133 AASSSNEA
+133 AASSSNEV
-141 VPHKEKRAPIVEVN
+141 VPQKEKRAPIVEDIN

-167 QNLLNGEMRRAVVSI
+167 QKLLNGEMRRAVVSI

-194 KKVYNDNDVR
+194 KKVYNDND
-204 QCFDCHA
+204 A
-211 WIYVSQE
+211 SNALI

-243 DESELGDRLRDYLTT
+243 NESELGNRLRDYLTT
-258 KKYLIVLDDMW
+258 KKYLIVMDDMW

-290 LITSRNKEIGFY
+290 LITSRNKEIGLY
-302 ADPQAI
+302 ADPQTI

-423 SEIWTDK
+423 SEIRTDK
-430 LIRLWVAEGFIQ
+430 LILLWVAEGFIQ
-442 RRGVEI
+442 RRGEEI

-462 RSMIQVAARSFD
+462 RSMIQVADRDFD

-508 TSPVSVR
+508 RSPVSVR

-524 TNSKHLHTSRSLRS
+524 TNSEHLHTSRSLRS
-538 FICFSVCFQK
+538 IICFSKCFQK
-548 NSLRSLHR
+548 NILRSLHR
-556 RVKLLTVLDLEGMT
+556 RVKLLTVLDLERMP
-570 INTIPEGIG
+570 ISSVPEGIG

-587 CLRRTR
+587 CLRGTR
-593 IKRLP
+593 IKSLP
-598 SSIGRLTNLQT
+598 SSIGHLTNLQT
-609 LDFRSTLIEIIPS
+609 LDFGSTLIEIIPS

-630 RHLYCR
+630 RYLNGQ

-647 FRNGPLSVGHLTNL
+647 CRDGPLSVDNLTNL
-661 QSLCLRAG
+661 QSLGLRAG

-684 ELTIVWTE
+684 ELTIAWTR

-698 QGFSESVKKLTALQ
+698 HGFSESVKKLTALQ
-712 SLRLY
+712 SLCLCPA
-717 TLGEEMLTM
+717 LGGDMLTL
-726 PHLMPF
+726 PHLLPF
-732 SDHTYLYHLSLNGRL
+732 SDHTCLYHLNLSGRL

-762 SLELRY
+762 SLKLQCW
-768 RNAEQNPMVTLEKL
+768 NIIEQDPMVTLEKL
-782 PNLRFLRLSL
+782 PNLRFLGLSL
-792 CSSMLKKMVCT
+792 YSSMLKKMVCT
-803 SGGFQQLETLRLWGL
+803 SGGFQQLETLDLWSL
-818 KELEELIA
+818 KELKELIV

-838 IDACPK
+838 IGNCPE
-844 MKRLSHGL
+844 MKRVSHGL
-852 LQRKNLQHLKLYD
+852 LQRKNLQHLRLYD
-865 LSPELMDELSRI
+865 FSPELIDELSRI
-877 EGDLEKI
+877 EGEDPERI
-884 CLATS
+884 RLATT
-889 IHGWRRTA
+889 HGWRHTA